1 MKENSQTEI
10 KCPKWTLNPEWALDP
25 KGKSSGQNDHLI
37 HSLVLRLP
45 ETLAVRPYSTLNQEI
60 ILGIYSQCDDVQ
72 FRVFH
77 LPHRFDSIVQN
88 ISEES
93 IYIAILHEIQP
104 PSICHAGNVD
114 AQTVAGE
121 HFACQHHVQRRVLR
135 MGFCII
141 DIHQFADFLQLCP
154 VSIILCPGADC
165 SNLMPDTRRP
175 CPKSSR
181 RGL

>member
-1 MKENSQTEI
+1 MHHRYGGIIRLGGEGQTIIKNQLAREI
-10 KCPKWTLNPEWALDP
+10 VFALD
-25 KGKSSGQNDHLI
+25 
-37 HSLVLRLP
+37 
-45 ETLAVRPYSTLNQEI
+45 NQAI
-60 ILGIYSQCDDVQ
+60 ILGIYSQSDDVQ

-121 HFACQHHVQRRVLR
+121 HFACQHHVQRR
-135 MGFCII
+135 
-141 DIHQFADFLQLCP
+141 
-154 VSIILCPGADC
+154 
-165 SNLMPDTRRP
+165 
-175 CPKSSR
+175 
-181 RGL
+181 GL